1 MAPLRPEARASDGV
15 KREGQDDIFHS
26 ETTRVTRC
34 RFEDR
39 LAGEA
44 KVLSGLR
51 QRITARSA
59 AELPA
64 AFAAIQTAQRAGC
77 WIALLLDYELGEW
90 FEPALQPTA
99 RAAQDALPTPTGAAQ
114 TQLKPRSR
122 LTALVFDSATIET
135 PWSLSRIVKTEAKTG
150 IETETETETGTG
162 TETGATTPA
171 SITSVTASLSQTDY
185 FDRIQKIKEWI
196 AQGEVYQINSTFAL
210 NVATQ
215 GSAQQLYRQLAN
227 QHPSAHAAF
236 IEDDEQ
242 TVLSFSPELF
252 LQRHGTT
259 LITRPMKGTAPRSN
273 DPLEDQRLGQRL
285 QASTKDRAEN
295 LMIVDLLRN
304 DLGRIALPGSVV
316 AEPLFSLEA
325 YPSVWTMT
333 STIQA
338 TIALET
344 SLEQI
349 LRALFP
355 CGSITGAPK
364 IAAMKRIQQ
373 TEAQPRGLY
382 CGSVGWLAPNGDFS
396 LNVAIRTL
404 LLKQNGSGLYHVGGG
419 IVYDSVAA
427 LEWDE
432 CHWKA
437 RIVIDRPELS
447 QPQPHPNLESPR
459 SE

>member
-1 MAPLRPEARASDGV
+1 M
-15 KREGQDDIFHS
+15 
-26 ETTRVTRC
+26 TRC

-51 QRITARSA
+51 QRITARNSV
-59 AELPA
+59 ELPA
-64 AFAAIQTAQRAGC
+64 AFAAIQAAQSAGH
-77 WIALLLDYELGEW
+77 WIALMLDYELGEW

-99 RAAQDALPTPTGAAQ
+99 RTAQAELPTHGGAAQ
-114 TQLKPRSR
+114 THHKPRGR
-122 LTALVFDSATIET
+122 LTALVFDSVTIEK
-135 PWSLSRIVKTEAKTG
+135 PWSLNRVEDTALEA
-150 IETETETETGTG
+150 EA
-162 TETGATTPA
+162 GATTPA
-171 SITSVTASLSQTDY
+171 SITSVTASLSQADY
-185 FDRIQKIKEWI
+185 FDRIQTIKEWI

-210 NVATQ
+210 NVSTQ
-215 GSAQQLYRQLAN
+215 GSAQALYRQLAN

-236 IEDDEQ
+236 IEDAEQ

-252 LQRHGTT
+252 LQRRGTT

-273 DPLEDQRLGQRL
+273 DPLEDQRLGQGL

-304 DLGRIALPGSVV
+304 DLGRIAIPGTVI

-338 TIALET
+338 TIAAKT
-344 SLEQI
+344 SLETI

-373 TEAQPRGLY
+373 TEAQARGLY
-382 CGSVGWLAPNGDFS
+382 CGSLGWLAPNGDFS

-404 LLKQNGSGLYHVGGG
+404 LLKQDGSGLYHVGGG
-419 IVYDSVAA
+419 IVHDSVAA

-437 RIVIDRPELS
+437 RIVIDRPEPT
-447 QPQPHPNLESPR
+447 QPLPYSNL
-459 SE
+459 

>member
-1 MAPLRPEARASDGV
+1 
-15 KREGQDDIFHS
+15 
-26 ETTRVTRC
+26 VTQC

-51 QRITARSA
+51 QRITARSST
-59 AELPA
+59 ELQA
-64 AFAAIQTAQRAGC
+64 AFAAIQAAQSAGH
-77 WIALLLDYELGEW
+77 WIALMLDYELGEW

-99 RAAQDALPTPTGAAQ
+99 RAAQAKLPTPTGAAQ

-122 LTALVFDSATIET
+122 LTALVFDSVTIEK
-135 PWSLSRIVKTEAKTG
+135 PWSLSRIEKAKAEA
-150 IETETETETGTG
+150 G
-162 TETGATTPA
+162 TETGATRPA
-171 SITSVTASLSQTDY
+171 SITSVTASLSQADY

-196 AQGEVYQINSTFAL
+196 TQGEVYQINSTFAL
-210 NVATQ
+210 NVSTQ
-215 GSAQQLYRQLAN
+215 GCAQELYRQLAN

-259 LITRPMKGTAPRSN
+259 LITRPMKGTAPRSS

-285 QASTKDRAEN
+285 QASAKDRAEN

-338 TIALET
+338 TIAAQT
-344 SLEQI
+344 SIEQI

-373 TEAQPRGLY
+373 TETQPRGLY

-404 LLKQNGSGLYHVGGG
+404 LLKRDGSGVYPVGGG
-419 IVYDSVAA
+419 IVHDSVAA

-437 RIVIDRPELS
+437 RIVIDHCE
-447 QPQPHPNLESPR
+447 EK
-459 SE
+459 

>member
-1 MAPLRPEARASDGV
+1 
-15 KREGQDDIFHS
+15 
-26 ETTRVTRC
+26 VTQC

-51 QRITARSA
+51 QRITARSS
-59 AELPA
+59 AELQA
-64 AFAAIQTAQRAGC
+64 AFAAIQAAQSAGH
-77 WIALLLDYELGEW
+77 WIALMLDYELGEW

-99 RAAQDALPTPTGAAQ
+99 RAAQAELPTPTGAAQ

-122 LTALVFDSATIET
+122 LTALVFDSVTIEK
-135 PWSLSRIVKTEAKTG
+135 PWSLSRIEKAKAETEA
-150 IETETETETGTG
+150 ETETEAG

-171 SITSVTASLSQTDY
+171 SITLVTASLSQADY

-210 NVATQ
+210 NVSTQ
-215 GSAQQLYRQLAN
+215 GSAQELYRQLAN

-252 LQRHGTT
+252 LQRRDTT

-273 DPLEDQRLGQRL
+273 DPLEDQRFGQRL
-285 QASTKDRAEN
+285 QASAKDRAEN

-338 TIALET
+338 TIAATT
-344 SLEQI
+344 SLETI

-373 TEAQPRGLY
+373 TETQARGLY
-382 CGSVGWLAPNGDFS
+382 CGSLGWLAPNGDFS

-404 LLKQNGSGLYHVGGG
+404 LLKQDGSGLYHVGGG
-419 IVYDSVAA
+419 IVHDSVAA

-447 QPQPHPNLESPR
+447 QPQPPPNLDSLR

>member
-1 MAPLRPEARASDGV
+1 MT
-15 KREGQDDIFHS
+15 Q
-26 ETTRVTRC
+26 C
-34 RFEDR
+34 CFEDR

-64 AFAAIQTAQRAGC
+64 AFAAIQTAQGAGH
-77 WIALLLDYELGEW
+77 WIALMLDYELGEW

-99 RAAQDALPTPTGAAQ
+99 RAAQAQLPTPAGAAQ
-114 TQLKPRSR
+114 THLKPRSR
-122 LTALVFDSATIET
+122 LTALVFDSVTVEK
-135 PWSLSRIVKTEAKTG
+135 PWVSSGSASAAAK
-150 IETETETETGTG
+150 
-162 TETGATTPA
+162 AC
-171 SITSVTASLSQTDY
+171 ITSVTASLSQTDY

-210 NVATQ
+210 NVSTQ
-215 GSAQQLYRQLAN
+215 GSAQALYRQLAN

-252 LQRHGTT
+252 LQRRGTT

-273 DPLEDQRLGQRL
+273 DPLEDQRLGQHL
-285 QASTKDRAEN
+285 QASAKDRAEN

-316 AEPLFSLEA
+316 AAPLFSLEA

-338 TIALET
+338 TIAPET

-382 CGSVGWLAPNGDFS
+382 CGSLGWLAPNGDFS

-404 LLKQNGSGLYHVGGG
+404 LLKQDGSGLYHIGGG
-419 IVYDSVAA
+419 IVHDSVAQ

-437 RIVIDRPELS
+437 RIVIDHCETK
-447 QPQPHPNLESPR
+447 
-459 SE
+459 

>member
-1 MAPLRPEARASDGV
+1 MTL
-15 KREGQDDIFHS
+15 
-26 ETTRVTRC
+26 C

-59 AELPA
+59 AELPD
-64 AFAAIQTAQRAGC
+64 AFSSIQSAQSAGH
-77 WIALLLDYELGEW
+77 WVALMLDYELGEW
-90 FEPALQPTA
+90 FEPILAAPA
-99 RAAQDALPTPTGAAQ
+99 RMSTGQLPTPEAHSQ
-114 TQLKPRSR
+114 TSPKARSR
-122 LTALVFDSATIET
+122 LTALVFDSATIEK
-135 PWSLSRIVKTEAKTG
+135 PWNDSRVG
-150 IETETETETGTG
+150 DTETTTR
-162 TETGATTPA
+162 ATTPA
-171 SITSVTASLSQTDY
+171 SITSVSTSLSQADY
-185 FDRIQKIKEWI
+185 FDRIHKIKEWI

-215 GSAQQLYRQLAN
+215 GSAQNLYRKLAN

-252 LQRHGTT
+252 LQRRGTT
-259 LITRPMKGTAPRSN
+259 LITRPMKGTAPRSS

-285 QASTKDRAEN
+285 QASAKDRAEN

-304 DLGRIALPGSVV
+304 DLGRLAIPGTVI

-338 TIALET
+338 TIRATT

-382 CGSVGWLAPNGDFS
+382 CGSLGWLAPSGDFS

-404 LLKQNGSGLYHVGGG
+404 VLEKNGSGLYHVGGG
-419 IVYDSVAA
+419 IVHDSVAA

-432 CHWKA
+432 CQWKA
-437 RIVIDRPELS
+437 RIVIDHRGT
-447 QPQPHPNLESPR
+447 R
-459 SE
+459 

>member
-1 MAPLRPEARASDGV
+1 MT
-15 KREGQDDIFHS
+15 Q
-26 ETTRVTRC
+26 C

-51 QRITARSA
+51 QRISA
-59 AELPA
+59 CSSAELPA
-64 AFAAIQTAQRAGC
+64 AFAAMQTAQGAGH
-77 WIALLLDYELGEW
+77 WIALMLDYELGEW

-99 RAAQDALPTPTGAAQ
+99 RAAQAQLPTPADAAQ
-114 TQLKPRSR
+114 THLKPRSR
-122 LTALVFDSATIET
+122 LTALVFDSVTVEK
-135 PWSLSRIVKTEAKTG
+135 PWVSSGSASAAAK
-150 IETETETETGTG
+150 
-162 TETGATTPA
+162 AC
-171 SITSVTASLSQTDY
+171 ITSVTASLSQTDY

-210 NVATQ
+210 NVSTQ
-215 GSAQQLYRQLAN
+215 GSAQALYRQLAN

-252 LQRHGTT
+252 LQRRGTT

-285 QASTKDRAEN
+285 QASAKDRAEN

-316 AEPLFSLEA
+316 AAPLFSLEA

-338 TIALET
+338 TIAPET

-382 CGSVGWLAPNGDFS
+382 CGSLGWLAPNGDFS

-404 LLKQNGSGLYHVGGG
+404 LLKQDGSGLYHIGGG
-419 IVYDSVAA
+419 IVHDSVAQ

-437 RIVIDRPELS
+437 RIVIDHCETK
-447 QPQPHPNLESPR
+447 
-459 SE
+459 

>member
-1 MAPLRPEARASDGV
+1 M
-15 KREGQDDIFHS
+15 
-26 ETTRVTRC
+26 TRC

-51 QRITARSA
+51 QRITARNSV
-59 AELPA
+59 ELPA
-64 AFAAIQTAQRAGC
+64 AFAAIQAAQSAGH
-77 WIALLLDYELGEW
+77 WIALMLDYELGEW
-90 FEPALQPTA
+90 FEPALQPTT
-99 RAAQDALPTPTGAAQ
+99 RAAQAELPTPTGAAQ
-114 TQLKPRSR
+114 THLKPRSR
-122 LTALVFDSATIET
+122 LTALVFDSVTIEK
-135 PWSLSRIVKTEAKTG
+135 PWSLSHIERTEAKAKTEAG
-150 IETETETETGTG
+150 IEIVTEM
-162 TETGATTPA
+162 ETGATTPA
-171 SITSVTASLSQTDY
+171 SITSVTASLSQADY
-185 FDRIQKIKEWI
+185 FDRIQTIKEWI

-210 NVATQ
+210 NVSTQ
-215 GSAQQLYRQLAN
+215 GSAQALYRQLAN

-236 IEDDEQ
+236 IEDAEQ

-252 LQRHGTT
+252 LQRRGTT

-273 DPLEDQRLGQRL
+273 DPLEDQRLGQGL

-304 DLGRIALPGSVV
+304 DLGRIAIPGTVI

-338 TIALET
+338 TIAAKT
-344 SLEQI
+344 SLETI

-373 TEAQPRGLY
+373 TEAQARGLY
-382 CGSVGWLAPNGDFS
+382 CGSLGWLAPNGDFS

-404 LLKQNGSGLYHVGGG
+404 LLKQDGSGLYHVGGG
-419 IVYDSVAA
+419 IVHDSVAA

-437 RIVIDRPELS
+437 RIVIDRPEPT
-447 QPQPHPNLESPR
+447 QPLPYSNL
-459 SE
+459 

>member
-1 MAPLRPEARASDGV
+1 
-15 KREGQDDIFHS
+15 
-26 ETTRVTRC
+26 VTLC
-34 RFEDR
+34 CFEDR

-51 QRITARSA
+51 ERITACSS

-64 AFAAIQTAQRAGC
+64 AFAAIQTAQRAGY
-77 WIALLLDYELGEW
+77 WIALMLDYELGEW
-90 FEPALQPTA
+90 FEPTLQSTA
-99 RAAQDALPTPTGAAQ
+99 RAAQAELLTPTGAAQ

-122 LTALVFDSATIET
+122 LTALVFDSVTIEK
-135 PWSLSRIVKTEAKTG
+135 PWSLSCVEKAEAKAKTEAG
-150 IETETETETGTG
+150 IETGTGTG

-171 SITSVTASLSQTDY
+171 SITSVTTSLAQADY
-185 FDRIQKIKEWI
+185 FDRIQTIKEWI

-210 NVATQ
+210 NVSTQ
-215 GSAQQLYRQLAN
+215 GSAQELYRRLAN

-252 LQRHGTT
+252 LQRRGTT

-273 DPLEDQRLGQRL
+273 DPLEDQRLGQGL

-304 DLGRIALPGSVV
+304 DLGRIALAGSVV

-338 TIALET
+338 TIAADT

-382 CGSVGWLAPNGDFS
+382 CGSLGWLAPNGDFS

-404 LLKQNGSGLYHVGGG
+404 LLKQDGSGLYHVGGG
-419 IVYDSVAA
+419 IVHDSIAA

-437 RIVIDRPELS
+437 RIVIDRPEPT
-447 QPQPHPNLESPR
+447 QPLPYSNL
-459 SE
+459 

>member
-1 MAPLRPEARASDGV
+1 MT
-15 KREGQDDIFHS
+15 Q
-26 ETTRVTRC
+26 C

-64 AFAAIQTAQRAGC
+64 AFAAIQTAQGAGH
-77 WIALLLDYELGEW
+77 WIALMLDYELGEW

-99 RAAQDALPTPTGAAQ
+99 RAAQAELPTPTGAAQ
-114 TQLKPRSR
+114 THLKPRSR
-122 LTALVFDSATIET
+122 LTALVFDSVTVEK
-135 PWSLSRIVKTEAKTG
+135 PWVSSGSASAVAK
-150 IETETETETGTG
+150 
-162 TETGATTPA
+162 AC
-171 SITSVTASLSQTDY
+171 ITSVTASLSQTDY

-210 NVATQ
+210 NVSTQ
-215 GSAQQLYRQLAN
+215 GSAQALYRQLAN

-252 LQRHGTT
+252 LQRRGTMLT
-259 LITRPMKGTAPRSN
+259 TRPMKGTAPRSN
-273 DPLEDQRLGQRL
+273 DPLEDQRLGQHL
-285 QASTKDRAEN
+285 QASAKDRAEN

-316 AEPLFSLEA
+316 AAPLFSLEA

-338 TIALET
+338 TIAPET

-382 CGSVGWLAPNGDFS
+382 CGSLGWLAPNGDFS

-404 LLKQNGSGLYHVGGG
+404 LLKQDGSGLYHIGGG
-419 IVYDSVAA
+419 IVHDSVAQ

-437 RIVIDRPELS
+437 RIVIDHCETK
-447 QPQPHPNLESPR
+447 
-459 SE
+459 

>member
-1 MAPLRPEARASDGV
+1 MTPVRLETRASDGV
-15 KREGQDDIFHS
+15 NRERANSIVHHKATG
-26 ETTRVTRC
+26 VTLC

-59 AELPA
+59 AELPDS
-64 AFAAIQTAQRAGC
+64 FNAIQAAQSAGH
-77 WIALLLDYELGEW
+77 WVALMLDYELGEW
-90 FEPALQPTA
+90 FEPALK
-99 RAAQDALPTPTGAAQ
+99 AASSTSTGQLPRPEAHS
-114 TQLKPRSR
+114 PPSSESRSR
-122 LTALVFDSATIET
+122 LTALVFDSATIEK
-135 PWSLSRIVKTEAKTG
+135 PWNFSRVQD
-150 IETETETETGTG
+150 TETATK
-162 TETGATTPA
+162 ATTTA
-171 SITSVTASLSQTDY
+171 SITSVTTSLSQADY
-185 FDRIQKIKEWI
+185 FDRIHQIKEWI

-215 GSAQQLYRQLAN
+215 GSAQELYRKLAN

-252 LQRHGTT
+252 LQRRGTT
-259 LITRPMKGTAPRSN
+259 LITRPMKGTAPRSS
-273 DPLEDQRLGQRL
+273 DPLEDQRLGQQL
-285 QASTKDRAEN
+285 QASAKDRAEN

-304 DLGRIALPGSVV
+304 DLGRIATPGTVI
-316 AEPLFSLEA
+316 AAPLFSLEA

-338 TIALET
+338 TVAAKT

-382 CGSVGWLAPNGDFS
+382 CGSLGWLAPNGDFS

-404 LLKQNGSGLYHVGGG
+404 LLDKDGSGVYHVGGG
-419 IVYDSVAA
+419 IVHDSIAA

-437 RIVIDRPELS
+437 RIVID
-447 QPQPHPNLESPR
+447 QCKTK
-459 SE
+459 

>member
-1 MAPLRPEARASDGV
+1 LACATTARDNQQQIRALCRKATS
-15 KREGQDDIFHS
+15 
-26 ETTRVTRC
+26 VTLC

-44 KVLSGLR
+44 KVLSRLR
-51 QRITARSA
+51 QRITARSSV
-59 AELPA
+59 ELPA
-64 AFAAIQTAQRAGC
+64 AFAAIQAAQSAGH
-77 WIALLLDYELGEW
+77 WIALMLDYELGEW
-90 FEPALQPTA
+90 FEPTLQSTA
-99 RAAQDALPTPTGAAQ
+99 RAAQAELPTPTGVAQ
-114 TQLKPRSR
+114 TQLKLRSR
-122 LTALVFDSATIET
+122 LTALVFDSVTIEK
-135 PWSLSRIVKTEAKTG
+135 PWSLSRIEKAKAETEA
-150 IETETETETGTG
+150 G
-162 TETGATTPA
+162 TETSATTPA
-171 SITSVTASLSQTDY
+171 SITSVTASLSQADY

-210 NVATQ
+210 NVSTQ
-215 GSAQQLYRQLAN
+215 GSAQELYRQLAN

-242 TVLSFSPELF
+242 SVLSFSPELF
-252 LQRHGTT
+252 LQRRGTT

-285 QASTKDRAEN
+285 QASEKDRAEN

-338 TIALET
+338 TIAPET

-364 IAAMKRIQQ
+364 VAAMKRIQQ

-404 LLKQNGSGLYHVGGG
+404 LLKQDGSGLYHVGGG
-419 IVYDSVAA
+419 IVHDSVAA

>member
-1 MAPLRPEARASDGV
+1 MFDHRAIGM
-15 KREGQDDIFHS
+15 
-26 ETTRVTRC
+26 TLC

-44 KVLSGLR
+44 KILSGLR
-51 QRITARSA
+51 QRITACSS

-64 AFAAIQTAQRAGC
+64 AFAEIQTAQRAGH
-77 WIALLLDYELGEW
+77 WIALMLDYELGEW
-90 FEPALQPTA
+90 FEPTLQPTA
-99 RAAQDALPTPTGAAQ
+99 RPAQAELPTPTGATQ
-114 TQLKPRSR
+114 THLKPHSR
-122 LTALVFDSATIET
+122 LTALVFDSVTIQK
-135 PWSLSRIVKTEAKTG
+135 PWGLNRVEKT
-150 IETETETETGTG
+150 ETETETETK
-162 TETGATTPA
+162 TETKAESAATTPA
-171 SITSVTASLSQTDY
+171 SITSVTTSLAQADY
-185 FDRIQKIKEWI
+185 FDRIHKIKEWI

-210 NVATQ
+210 NITTQ
-215 GSAQQLYRQLAN
+215 GSVQELYRRLAN

-285 QASTKDRAEN
+285 HASVKDRAEN

-304 DLGRIALPGSVV
+304 DLGRIAIPGSVT

-325 YPSVWTMT
+325 YPSVWTLT
-333 STIQA
+333 STVQA
-338 TIALET
+338 TIAADS

-349 LRALFP
+349 LQALFP

-373 TEAQPRGLY
+373 TEPQPRGLY
-382 CGSVGWLAPNGDFS
+382 CGSLGWLAPSGDFS

-404 LLKQNGSGLYHVGGG
+404 LLEQDGSGLYHVGGG
-419 IVYDSVAA
+419 IVHDSVAA

-437 RIVIDRPELS
+437 RIMIDRPELS
-447 QPQPHPNLESPR
+447 RPQPHPNLEGPR

>member
-1 MAPLRPEARASDGV
+1 MT
-15 KREGQDDIFHS
+15 Q
-26 ETTRVTRC
+26 C

-51 QRITARSA
+51 QRITARSS

-64 AFAAIQTAQRAGC
+64 AFVAMQTAQGAGH
-77 WIALLLDYELGEW
+77 WIALMLDYELGEW

-99 RAAQDALPTPTGAAQ
+99 RAAQAQLPTPAGASQ
-114 TQLKPRSR
+114 THLKPRSR
-122 LTALVFDSATIET
+122 LTALVFDSVTVEK
-135 PWSLSRIVKTEAKTG
+135 PWVSSGSASAVAK
-150 IETETETETGTG
+150 
-162 TETGATTPA
+162 AC
-171 SITSVTASLSQTDY
+171 ITSVTASLSQTDY

-215 GSAQQLYRQLAN
+215 GSARELYRQLAN

-252 LQRHGTT
+252 LQRRGTT

-285 QASTKDRAEN
+285 QASAKDRAEN

-338 TIALET
+338 TIAPET

-382 CGSVGWLAPNGDFS
+382 CGSLGWLAPSGDFS

-404 LLKQNGSGLYHVGGG
+404 LLKQDGSGLYHVGGG
-419 IVYDSVAA
+419 IVHDSVAA

-437 RIVIDRPELS
+437 RIVIDHCETK
-447 QPQPHPNLESPR
+447 
-459 SE
+459 

>member
-1 MAPLRPEARASDGV
+1 MTL
-15 KREGQDDIFHS
+15 
-26 ETTRVTRC
+26 C

-51 QRITARSA
+51 QRITACSA
-59 AELPA
+59 SELPA
-64 AFAAIQTAQRAGC
+64 AFAAIEAAQRTGY
-77 WIALLLDYELGEW
+77 WIALMLDYELGEW
-90 FEPALQPTA
+90 FEPALQPTT
-99 RAAQDALPTPTGAAQ
+99 RAAQATLPTPAGAAQ
-114 TQLKPRSR
+114 THLKPRSR
-122 LTALVFDSATIET
+122 LTALVFDSATIEK
-135 PWSLSRIVKTEAKTG
+135 PWSLSRIEKTEAETVIETVIETGIETGIETVIETGTGTGTGTG
-150 IETETETETGTG
+150 IETETETEAGV
-162 TETGATTPA
+162 TTAA
-171 SITSVTASLSQTDY
+171 SITSVTASLSQADY

-196 AQGEVYQINSTFAL
+196 ARGEVYQINSTFAL
-210 NVATQ
+210 NVSTQ
-215 GSAQQLYRQLAN
+215 GSAQELYRQLAN

-236 IEDDEQ
+236 IEDAEQ
-242 TVLSFSPELF
+242 IVLSFSPELF
-252 LQRHGTT
+252 LQRRGTT
-259 LITRPMKGTAPRSN
+259 LTTRPMKGTAPRSN
-273 DPLEDQRLGQRL
+273 DPLEDQRLGQGL
-285 QASTKDRAEN
+285 QASVKDRAEN

-338 TIALET
+338 TIAATT
-344 SLEQI
+344 SLEMI

-373 TEAQPRGLY
+373 TETQARGLY
-382 CGSVGWLAPNGDFS
+382 CGSLGWLAPNGDFS

-404 LLKQNGSGLYHVGGG
+404 LLKQDGSGLYHVGGG
-419 IVYDSVAA
+419 IVHDSVAA

-437 RIVIDRPELS
+437 RIVIEHCRTK
-447 QPQPHPNLESPR
+447 
-459 SE
+459 

>member
-1 MAPLRPEARASDGV
+1 MTL
-15 KREGQDDIFHS
+15 
-26 ETTRVTRC
+26 C

-51 QRITARSA
+51 QRITACSS

-64 AFAAIQTAQRAGC
+64 AFAAIQTAQRAGH
-77 WIALLLDYELGEW
+77 WIALMLDYELGEW
-90 FEPALQPTA
+90 FEPTLQPTA
-99 RAAQDALPTPTGAAQ
+99 RATQAAMPTPAGTAQ
-114 TQLKPRSR
+114 THPKPRSR
-122 LTALVFDSATIET
+122 LTALVFDSATIEK
-135 PWSLSRIVKTEAKTG
+135 PWSLSRLEKTEAEAEAE
-150 IETETETETGTG
+150 IETETETEAETEAE
-162 TETGATTPA
+162 TETEAEAEAESAAATAA
-171 SITSVTASLSQTDY
+171 SITSVTTSLAQADY
-185 FDRIQKIKEWI
+185 FDRIHKIKEWI

-210 NVATQ
+210 NITTQ
-215 GSAQQLYRQLAN
+215 GSAQALYRRLAN
-227 QHPSAHAAF
+227 QHPSAHATF
-236 IEDDEQ
+236 IEDAEQ

-285 QASTKDRAEN
+285 HASAKDRAEN

-304 DLGRIALPGSVV
+304 DLGRIAIPGSVK

-333 STIQA
+333 STVQA
-338 TIALET
+338 TIAADT
-344 SLEQI
+344 SLEKI

-382 CGSVGWLAPNGDFS
+382 CGSLGWLAPNGDFS

-404 LLKQNGSGLYHVGGG
+404 LLKQDGSGLYHVGGG
-419 IVYDSVAA
+419 IVHDSIAA

-447 QPQPHPNLESPR
+447 QPQPHPNPEAPR

>member
-1 MAPLRPEARASDGV
+1 MT
-15 KREGQDDIFHS
+15 Q
-26 ETTRVTRC
+26 C

-64 AFAAIQTAQRAGC
+64 AFAAIQTAQGAGH
-77 WIALLLDYELGEW
+77 WIALMLDYELGEW

-99 RAAQDALPTPTGAAQ
+99 RAAQAELPTPTGAAQ
-114 TQLKPRSR
+114 THLKPRSR
-122 LTALVFDSATIET
+122 LTALVFDSVTVEK
-135 PWSLSRIVKTEAKTG
+135 PWVSSGSASAVAK
-150 IETETETETGTG
+150 
-162 TETGATTPA
+162 AC
-171 SITSVTASLSQTDY
+171 ITSVTASLSQTDY

-210 NVATQ
+210 NVSTQ
-215 GSAQQLYRQLAN
+215 GSAQALYRQLAN

-252 LQRHGTT
+252 LQRRGTT

-273 DPLEDQRLGQRL
+273 DPLEDQRLGQHL
-285 QASTKDRAEN
+285 QASAKDRAEN

-316 AEPLFSLEA
+316 AAPLFSLEA

-333 STIQA
+333 STIHA
-338 TIALET
+338 TIAPET

-382 CGSVGWLAPNGDFS
+382 CGSLGWLAPNGDFS

-404 LLKQNGSGLYHVGGG
+404 LLKQDGSGLYHIGGG
-419 IVYDSVAA
+419 IVHDSVAA

-437 RIVIDRPELS
+437 LIVIDHCETK
-447 QPQPHPNLESPR
+447 
-459 SE
+459 

>member
-1 MAPLRPEARASDGV
+1 
-15 KREGQDDIFHS
+15 
-26 ETTRVTRC
+26 VTQC

-51 QRITARSA
+51 QRITARSS
-59 AELPA
+59 AELQA
-64 AFAAIQTAQRAGC
+64 AFAAIQAAQSAGH
-77 WIALLLDYELGEW
+77 WIALMLDYELGEW

-99 RAAQDALPTPTGAAQ
+99 RAAQAELPTPTGAAQ

-122 LTALVFDSATIET
+122 LTALVFDSVTIEK
-135 PWSLSRIVKTEAKTG
+135 PWSLSRIEKAEA
-150 IETETETETGTG
+150 G
-162 TETGATTPA
+162 TETGATRPA
-171 SITSVTASLSQTDY
+171 SITSVTASLSQADY

-210 NVATQ
+210 NVSTQ
-215 GSAQQLYRQLAN
+215 GSAQELYRQLAN

-252 LQRHGTT
+252 LQRRGTT

-273 DPLEDQRLGQRL
+273 DPLEDQRFGQRL
-285 QASTKDRAEN
+285 QASAKDRAEN

-338 TIALET
+338 TIAATT
-344 SLEQI
+344 SLETI

-373 TEAQPRGLY
+373 TETQARGLY
-382 CGSVGWLAPNGDFS
+382 CGSLGWLAPNGDFS

-404 LLKQNGSGLYHVGGG
+404 LLKQDGSGLYHVGGG
-419 IVYDSVAA
+419 IVHDSVAA

-437 RIVIDRPELS
+437 RIVIDRPEPT
-447 QPQPHPNLESPR
+447 QPLPYSNL
-459 SE
+459 

>member
-1 MAPLRPEARASDGV
+1 M
-15 KREGQDDIFHS
+15 
-26 ETTRVTRC
+26 
-34 RFEDR
+34 
-39 LAGEA
+39 
-44 KVLSGLR
+44 
-51 QRITARSA
+51 
-59 AELPA
+59 
-64 AFAAIQTAQRAGC
+64 
-77 WIALLLDYELGEW
+77 LDYELGEW
-90 FEPALQPTA
+90 FEPTLQSTA
-99 RAAQDALPTPTGAAQ
+99 RAAQAELPTPTGAAQ

-122 LTALVFDSATIET
+122 LTALVFDSATIEK
-135 PWSLSRIVKTEAKTG
+135 PWSLSCIEKTKAEA
-150 IETETETETGTG
+150 EAETETGIEAA
-162 TETGATTPA
+162 TENETEAETAATTPA

-252 LQRHGTT
+252 LQRRGTT

-273 DPLEDQRLGQRL
+273 DPLEDQRLGERL
-285 QASTKDRAEN
+285 QASEKDRAEN

-338 TIALET
+338 TIAPET

-364 IAAMKRIQQ
+364 VAAMKRIQQ
-373 TEAQPRGLY
+373 TETQARGLY
-382 CGSVGWLAPNGDFS
+382 CGSLGWLAPDGDFS

-404 LLKQNGSGLYHVGGG
+404 LLKQDGSGSYHVGGG
-419 IVYDSVAA
+419 IVHDSVAE

-447 QPQPHPNLESPR
+447 QPQPPPNLESPR

>member
-1 MAPLRPEARASDGV
+1 MAGKLWVMDGEPS
-15 KREGQDDIFHS
+15 RSLGQDRA
-26 ETTRVTRC
+26 TRVTHC

-39 LAGEA
+39 LLGQAR
-44 KVLSGLR
+44 VMSGLR
-51 QRITARSA
+51 ARVTARSA

-64 AFAAIQTAQRAGC
+64 AFAAIQSAQDAGH
-77 WIALLLDYELGEW
+77 WVALLLDYELGEW
-90 FEPALQPTA
+90 LEPALQTTA
-99 RAAQDALPTPTGAAQ
+99 RATPEPQDVPTSGAQAA
-114 TQLKPRSR
+114 PNARSR
-122 LTALVFDSATIET
+122 LTALVFDSATVER
-135 PWSLSRIVKTEAKTG
+135 PWDLSGTE
-150 IETETETETGTG
+150 ETESETAPPT
-162 TETGATTPA
+162 AAPA
-171 SITSVTASLSQTDY
+171 SITSVSASLLQTEY
-185 FDRIQKIKEWI
+185 FERIHKIKEWI
-196 AQGEVYQINSTFAL
+196 THGEVYQINSTFAL
-210 NVATQ
+210 NVTTQ
-215 GSAQQLYRQLAN
+215 GSAQSLYRQLAN

-252 LQRHGTT
+252 LQRNGTT
-259 LITRPMKGTAPRSN
+259 LTTRPMKGTAPRSSN
-273 DPLEDQRLGQRL
+273 PSEDQQLGQRL
-285 QASTKDRAEN
+285 QTSEKNRAEN

-304 DLGRIALPGSVV
+304 DLGRIALSGTVI
-316 AEPLFSLEA
+316 AKPLFSLEA

-338 TIALET
+338 TIAAET

-373 TEAQPRGLY
+373 TETQARGLY
-382 CGSVGWLAPNGDFS
+382 CGSLGWLAPNGDFS

-404 LLKQNGSGLYHVGGG
+404 LLKQDGSGLYHVGGG
-419 IVYDSVAA
+419 IVHDSVAA

-437 RIVIDRPELS
+437 RIVIDRPEPTQPLS
-447 QPQPHPNLESPR
+447 H
-459 SE
+459 